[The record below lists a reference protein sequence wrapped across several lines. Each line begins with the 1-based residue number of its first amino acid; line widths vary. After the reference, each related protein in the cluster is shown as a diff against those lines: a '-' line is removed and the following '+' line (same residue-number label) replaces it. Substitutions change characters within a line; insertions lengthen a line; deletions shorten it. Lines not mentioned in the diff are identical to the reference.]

1 VSQNWKACVKRPAAS
16 VSLVVN
22 LRKPICIIAPP
33 LPPPRY
39 DEALKLYSDA
49 LEKNPNVAVLWKRK
63 VAVHKARGNMEEAV
77 KELCQ
82 FLEV

>member
-1 VSQNWKACVKRPAAS
+1 MAG
-16 VSLVVN
+16 VSLVVY
-22 LRKPICIIAPP
+22 LRKPIWIIPP
-33 LPPPRY
+33 SPSMPPPRY

-63 VAVHKARGNMEEAV
+63 VAVHKARGNTEEAV
-77 KELCQ
+77 QELCQ